1 MYYVLHAL
9 HLLSC
14 ICYYTHQQFDRAV
27 RSACD
32 MASHCVIETKI
43 VVSNA
48 FKSNCVPETQEVE
61 NATFMRISKWDRGL
75 VTFCTGKAL
84 QFSGG
89 PRQDVNVGFLEKLQ
103 RLRTAAVNAAVAAV
117 LEIDAEDGS
126 KKRKRT
132 RRTRLSD
139 KDLVSPIINVTG
151 PATHDDAGVVHD
163 ALAMRI
169 LFGIKNHDL
178 WVEAT
183 PQNLEYI
190 RHGVLSAMNAAQ
202 TGRKWR
208 PKEGDKD
215 DGDGDR
221 SPGDKDGDGDRSPE
235 VQSPREHEVRH
246 DDQDAAEQR

>member
-1 MYYVLHAL
+1 MWFISLVTNEL
-9 HLLSC
+9 
-14 ICYYTHQQFDRAV
+14 THQCGHVAASFQLYIRYHTHTHLHFG
-27 RSACD
+27 D
-32 MASHCVIETKI
+32 MASQCVIERKI

-48 FKSNCVPETQEVE
+48 FKSNWVPETQEVE
-61 NATFMRISKWDRGL
+61 DVTFMRISKWDRCL

-89 PRQDVNVGFLEKLQ
+89 PRQDVNVAFLDKLQ

-117 LEIDAEDGS
+117 IDVDEGDGP

-132 RRTRLSD
+132 RKTRLSD
-139 KDLVSPIINVTG
+139 RDLVSQIINVTG
-151 PATHDDAGVVHD
+151 PAIHDDAGMVHD

-190 RHGVLSAMNAAQ
+190 RHGVLSSINAAQ
-202 TGRKWR
+202 AGRKWR
-208 PKEGDKD
+208 SKDGNKD
-215 DGDGDR
+215 DGDG
-221 SPGDKDGDGDRSPE
+221 GRSPE
-235 VQSPREHEVRH
+235 VQSPCESEVRH
-246 DDQDAAEQR
+246 DEQDAAEQR